1 MVDRHFHGSR
11 PIFSA
16 SNVRDTIALTLSQIR
31 AEDGLTYAD
40 MGRVLGKSG
49 DRAEA
54 YCNGDFADM
63 SSFSLLAAW
72 REWNGRFIGPIRQL
86 VEGSRPGKVSDGST
100 LTTLLD
106 LAARLSRSLEDG
118 DISPAEVRDHRS
130 ALEATRDAIDA
141 QLAKLRPGEAVS
153 SQQESA
159 NA

>member
-1 MVDRHFHGSR
+1 MREPHIHTNR

-16 SNVRDTIALTLSQIR
+16 SNVRDTIALTLGQIR

-40 MGRVLGKSG
+40 MGRVLGKSS

-54 YCNGDFADM
+54 YCNGDFSDM

-72 REWNGRFIGPIRQL
+72 REWNGRFIGPIRDL

-100 LTTLLD
+100 LTVLLD
-106 LAARLSRSLEDG
+106 LGARLAKALEDG
-118 DISPAEVRDHRS
+118 DISAAEVRDNRS

-141 QLAKLRPGEAVS
+141 QLAKLRPA
-153 SQQESA
+153 A
-159 NA
+159 